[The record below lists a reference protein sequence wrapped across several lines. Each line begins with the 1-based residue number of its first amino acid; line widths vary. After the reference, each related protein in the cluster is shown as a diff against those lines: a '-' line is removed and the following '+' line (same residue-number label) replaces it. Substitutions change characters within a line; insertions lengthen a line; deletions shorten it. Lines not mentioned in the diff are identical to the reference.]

1 MKRKIVDSNSVEWYN
16 GKKKKSIK
24 CFLWKLVKAV
34 FVPRVTE
41 LLTEVDSTGEN
52 SPLRLSNM
60 ILCWFYWF
68 CLIRLFV
75 LLEFLIYLKSLI
87 LFILISPKK
96 NNCQLKALFPD
107 RVNFKSWSYTY
118 YKLQNKQTTKLSK
131 TELFAFYIL
140 IFSKPCFSSVKWI
153 LKVDQ

>member
-1 MKRKIVDSNSVEWYN
+1 MIQRQ
-16 GKKKKSIK
+16 KKKSIK

-87 LFILISPKK
+87 LFILISPNKK
-96 NNCQLKALFPD
+96 KKSANWRLYSLIVLTS
-107 RVNFKSWSYTY
+107 RVDLIHITNYKIN
-118 YKLQNKQTTKLSK
+118 KLQSCPKLSYF
-131 TELFAFYIL
+131 TFYIL